1 MLSTLILIL
10 IVGVIVSV
18 IPMDALIKKVA
29 YIILAIAVLLVILPL
44 VGIHVPLR

>member
-1 MLSTLILIL
+1 MIATLILIL